1 MIRRPPRSTL
11 FPYTTLFRTIAGGNT
26 GLNQPLGIAWEAAGG
41 LDVTNYAA
49 STPSI
54 TVYGAGA
61 TGNTT
66 PTATI
71 AGSSTGLNYPSGI
84 ALDAV
89 GQIYVANA
97 ASTNHLYSITVY
109 AAGATGDAT
118 PTVTIAGGNTGLN
131 GPTYITF

>member
-11 FPYTTLFRTIAGGNT
+11 FPYTTLFRSIAGGNT
-26 GLNQPLGIAWEAAGG
+26 GLNQPLGIALDGAGR
-41 LDVTNYAA
+41 LYVTNYGA

-54 TVYGAGA
+54 TVYAAGA

-71 AGSSTGLNYPSGI
+71 AGSSTGLHYPSGI

-109 AAGATGDAT
+109 AAATTGDAT
-118 PTVTIAGGNTGLN
+118 APVTIAGGNPGLN
-131 GPTYITF
+131 GATYITF